1 MNWTCKKESLDNWP
15 GFSNKT
21 LVYPGEE
28 KVWDKDTQAV
38 VIGSIQKQ
46 YNELGLDASDA
57 LNSLNSP
64 TATTVTTGHQL
75 QLLGGPAFLH
85 YKTIATIRKAKA
97 LEAELGTPVVPVF
110 WMATEDHDFA
120 EISWVWGREQKFY
133 WDYPSDIEK
142 LPVGVLPLTGL
153 RDLVQAW
160 LAEADLNSTDSSI
173 ILSCLTESE
182 NRKETYAKF
191 FHRLMH
197 AWYGDTGLIV
207 IDAAAPELKAVGT
220 DLFAAELNSKGIAP
234 AVRSASEKLKS
245 QGIKPQAHIRDIN
258 LFDINPNSPRL
269 GIVDASVHLNT
280 PPEHLSPGVL
290 LRPLYQELLL
300 PNRIVVLGPGEAAYW
315 QQLDEAFAVKG
326 ITKPAIHLRD
336 HVVWLNSQFE
346 ELKEWP
352 NAVDLKSAF
361 IESRIRELYS
371 DQISAVEA
379 ALTSASDAM
388 SSLAGDLDT
397 SLDGARGAADAGM
410 QKVWS
415 GFLKKAKRAVRRSES
430 AALLEIESA
439 VRELVREGAP
449 QDRWANL
456 HVLSRCV
463 GGFVNSRQKLLET
476 HDSLEPVKIVFVES
490 D

>member
-1 MNWTCKKESLDNWP
+1 MNWTCKKESLDSWP

-28 KVWDKDTQAV
+28 KVWDKETQAI
-38 VIGSIQKQ
+38 VIRAIQKQ
-46 YNELGLDASDA
+46 YSELGLDASEEI
-57 LNSLNSP
+57 NSLNST

-85 YKTIATIRKAKA
+85 YKAIATIRKARA
-97 LEAELGTPVVPVF
+97 LEAEHGTPVVPVF

-120 EISWVWGREQKFY
+120 EISWVWGREQKFI
-133 WDYPSDIEK
+133 WDYPSEIEK

-153 RDLVQAW
+153 REVAKAW
-160 LAEADLNSTDSSI
+160 LAEADLNSSDSST
-173 ILSCLTESE
+173 ILDCLTESE
-182 NRKETYAKF
+182 NRKETYAQF

-197 AWYGDTGLIV
+197 AWYGDAGLIV
-207 IDAAAPELKAVGT
+207 IDSADPELKAVAA
-220 DLFAAELNSKGIAP
+220 DLFAAELNSQGIAP
-234 AVRSASEKLKS
+234 AVSSASEKLKS

-258 LFDINPNSPRL
+258 LFDISPNSPRL
-269 GIVDASVHLNT
+269 GIVDSSAHLNT

-315 QQLDEAFAVKG
+315 QQLDEAFAQKG
-326 ITKPAIHLRD
+326 IVRPELHLRD
-336 HVVWLNSQFE
+336 HVVWLNSQFA
-346 ELKEWP
+346 ELTEWP
-352 NAVDLKSAF
+352 NAEELKSAF
-361 IESRIRELYS
+361 VESRIRELYS
-371 DQISAVEA
+371 EQISAVES
-379 ALTSASDAM
+379 ALSSASDAM
-388 SSLAGDLDT
+388 SSLASDLDK

-410 QKVWS
+410 QKAW
-415 GFLKKAKRAVRRSES
+415 GAFLKKAKRAVRRSES
-430 AALLEIESA
+430 AALLKIESA
-439 VRELVREGAP
+439 ARELVRDGAP

-456 HVLSRCV
+456 HVLSRRV
-463 GGFVNSRQKLLET
+463 GGFVNSREKLLET